1 MVHWVTLSK
10 FNDLK
15 KSTSFIFE
23 APLLTFGANAL
34 FWEHHLRIPDILL
47 GEIMEACSN
56 KRAIC
61 TLNKDVVFP
70 CALMS
75 KEGYYYVLLNKTII
89 KKTKANLGDV
99 LSVELTP
106 DTSVYGMPI
115 CEEFEAVLF
124 DDPEGA
130 HWFEKLT
137 PGKKRSLIHIINKIK
152 NTNLRIQK
160 TFVILSHLKKQNGV
174 LDYKILQ
181 EDFKSFSA
189 SQKP

>member
-1 MVHWVTLSK
+1 LSK

-15 KSTSFIFE
+15 KAISFVFK

-34 FWEHHLRIPDILL
+34 FWEHYLRIPDDLL

-56 KRAIC
+56 KRAVC
-61 TLNKDVVFP
+61 TLNKEVVFP

-75 KEGYYYVLLNKTII
+75 KQGFYYVLLNKAII
-89 KKTKANLGDV
+89 KQTKANLGEMM
-99 LSVELTP
+99 SVELTP

-130 HWFEKLT
+130 HLFEKLT

-152 NTNLRIQK
+152 NSTLRIQK

-181 EDFKSFSA
+181 ADFKSFSD
-189 SQKP
+189 SFKH